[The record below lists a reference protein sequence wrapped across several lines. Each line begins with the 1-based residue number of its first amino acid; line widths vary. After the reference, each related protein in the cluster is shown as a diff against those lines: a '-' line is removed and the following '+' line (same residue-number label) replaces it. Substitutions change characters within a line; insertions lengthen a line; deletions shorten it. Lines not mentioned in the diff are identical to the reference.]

1 MEFQF
6 EVSARMITQDVAHI
20 IPQLRVSLSLRV
32 WFSQSVSRYTDLTTQ
47 LRQACGMPEGWQ
59 RVDRVSYA
67 KCGPVVTR
75 RPSAATDRLIH
86 G

>member
-20 IPQLRVSLSLRV
+20 IPQLRVSLSLLV
-32 WFSQSVSRYTDLTTQ
+32 WFSQGASRYTDLATQ
-47 LRQACGMPEGWQ
+47 VRQACGMADGWQ
-59 RVDRVSYA
+59 RANRVSYA
-67 KCGPVVTR
+67 KCAQVVTR